1 MNTLMLAEPVRFPL
15 SVTEAVIVW
24 VPAERVLT
32 GMEPPVPSG
41 PSRFEFH
48 WIDELRLPC
57 SVSLAVAVKLMDAP
71 LVKVDPFAGA
81 LMLTTGG
88 VLADDETVTATLA
101 EAVSPPLSI
110 TEAVIVWVPVDR
122 V

>member
-48 WIDELRLPC
+48 WSDELRLPS
-57 SVSLAVAVKLMDAP
+57 SVSLAVAVKLVDAP
-71 LVKVDPFAGA
+71 EAKVDPFAGA
-81 LMLTTGG
+81 LILSGGG
-88 VLADDETVTATLA
+88 VLTAPLCKYLLRRKPSTLVRSL
-101 EAVSPPLSI
+101 ELS
-110 TEAVIVWVPVDR
+110 ALL
-122 V
+122 